1 MEKDKTPE
9 EPLPTQGSSLS
20 KRMSNTSTIMI
31 KKEGKWVWLD
41 SGEEVKNPPSE

>member
-1 MEKDKTPE
+1 MIPEKPFSPE
-9 EPLPTQGSSLS
+9 ESDLS
-20 KRMSNTSTIMI
+20 KRMGDTSTIMI